1 MANKY
6 IPKKGVPFMQVV
18 DLTSTTSTNGGATIA
33 TIPCYDVEWIDVVV
47 DCTTNDVTVTVNPDT
62 TKGNVATTSTALTKA
77 TTENHIW
84 CVIAGT
90 PQPVAVS
97 YGSHSVVLTA
107 VSTVGGAHGVITGYV
122 VLHGLRR
129 I

>member
-18 DLTSTTSTNGGATIA
+18 DLSSTTSTNGGATIA
-33 TIPCYDVEWIDVVV
+33 TIPCYDAEWIDVVV

-62 TKGNVATTSTALTKA
+62 TLGNVATTSTALTKA
-77 TTENHIW
+77 TTANHIW
-84 CVIAGT
+84 CVLGGT
-90 PQPVAVS
+90 PVNAAVS
-97 YGSHSVVLTA
+97 YGSHTVVLTA

-122 VLHGLRR
+122 VIHGIRR
-129 I
+129 V